1 MAVHKG
7 PNVLVDGIV
16 GGFWRYLWRHGHF
29 PSATFR
35 ETVSSQLK
43 LFFHSAL
50 VRHNRTNLSA
60 DFNPSYHFS
69 LYLHGL
75 AGAGKSS
82 FIQRFVPALAATI
95 NEFLDPDMD
104 VRFVKQNL
112 NKTREELN
120 MELELR
126 PNNNDLSVMSIIQ
139 GRRMTLAQS
148 KPGMV
153 VVGLEEVPPIVQEL
167 GPDSIDQ
174 LSNIKLLAD
183 RFSGLRG
190 QHITPEARKRL
201 EQQNRTGISA
211 HASVLTIFTSN
222 YELDPK
228 GLEMLRELNMFRN
241 LLIIPVCA
249 IADEDRQEFAIGY
262 LCQLL
267 NDYFPHS
274 TLSFEVSLSMD
285 LGRGDIRALV
295 RYLRSISFFLASEVR
310 AKALLSRTG
319 PQVTSNEGKVDK
331 IRFVVQEDYDSGHV
345 SLSLPDGASAFVE
358 LCHGHHFNLFP
369 IKRKL
374 IDTRTASVIA
384 HIERKMPKLEKTV
397 LDDLAHVIDYY
408 FGHVLVPAVML
419 CRSKE
424 LVKAIIESLGQVGGL
439 STIKGIDASKYKI
452 VKSLYDSEDTRSL
465 REDIISLRR

>member
-1 MAVHKG
+1 MHKG
-7 PNVLVDGIV
+7 PNALVDEIV
-16 GGFWRYLWRHGHF
+16 DGFWRYLWRYGYF
-29 PSATFR
+29 PSAKFR
-35 ETVSSQLK
+35 ETVSPQLK

-95 NEFLDPDMD
+95 NEFLDPDLD

-120 MELELR
+120 VELELR

-153 VVGLEEVPPIVQEL
+153 VVGLEEVPPVVLDL
-167 GPDSIDQ
+167 GSDSIDQ
-174 LSNIKLLAD
+174 CQNLKLLAD

-190 QHITPEARKRL
+190 EHITPEARKRL

-222 YELDPK
+222 YKLDPR
-228 GLEMLRELNMFRN
+228 GSDMLRELSMFRN

-249 IADEDRQEFAIGY
+249 IADKDRQEFAKGY

-267 NDYFPHS
+267 KDYFSRS
-274 TLSFEVSLSMD
+274 TVNFEVSLCMD

-295 RYLRSISFFLASEVR
+295 RHLRSISFFLASEVR
-310 AKALLSRTG
+310 AKALLSRNG
-319 PQVTSNEGKVDK
+319 MQSTSHEAKVDK
-331 IRFVVQEDYDSGHV
+331 IRFVVQENYDSGLV
-345 SLSLPDGASAFVE
+345 SLFLADGESAIVE

-374 IDTRTASVIA
+374 IDTRTEKAIA
-384 HIERKMPKLEKTV
+384 HIEKKLPKLEKAV

-408 FGHVLVPAVML
+408 FGQVLIPAVVL
-419 CRSKE
+419 CRSKQ
-424 LVKAIIESLGQVGGL
+424 LVKAIIESLGQVEGL
-439 STIKGIDASKYKI
+439 SMIKGIDASKYKI

-465 REDIISLRR
+465 RDDIISLRR